1 MNLRNTSLIF
11 LKISVFISVI
21 PYVLSIIGTN
31 IIFTY
36 YLTISLKKLFTN
48 EKNCSIII
56 FNKLLYPGKAST
68 LHQKGR
74 DYGSKS
80 AGEKAGSL

>member
-1 MNLRNTSLIF
+1 M
-11 LKISVFISVI
+11 K
-21 PYVLSIIGTN
+21 
-31 IIFTY
+31 
-36 YLTISLKKLFTN
+36 
-48 EKNCSIII
+48 KNCSIII
-56 FNKLLYPGKAST
+56 SNKLLYPSKASN